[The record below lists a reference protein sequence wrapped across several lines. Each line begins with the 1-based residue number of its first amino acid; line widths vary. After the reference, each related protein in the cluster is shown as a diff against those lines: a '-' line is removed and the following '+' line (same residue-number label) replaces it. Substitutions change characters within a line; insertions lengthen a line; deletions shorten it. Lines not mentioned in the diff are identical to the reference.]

1 MKEGKKREYQRNIDR
16 NIETFTIVSI
26 LLHPQSR
33 GMISLKSADPF
44 DPPIID
50 PNYLD
55 HPDDIKT
62 LMKGKYFRA
71 GTFYCLFDA
80 CVYYF

>member
-1 MKEGKKREYQRNIDR
+1 MKEGKKKEYQLKIDR
-16 NIETFTIVSI
+16 NIETFSILSI
-26 LLHPQSR
+26 LLHPKSR
-33 GMISLKSADPF
+33 GTINLKSADPF

-62 LMKGKYFRA
+62 LINGKYFS
-71 GTFYCLFDA
+71 
-80 CVYYF
+80 V